1 MSETIQ
7 LSDDLIIGTG
17 RDRICYEHPTS
28 KKQCIK
34 TSISSHKQSRREVR
48 YFSFLT
54 KRNIDLS
61 HISVF
66 LGNVKTSQGLGFC
79 FELVR
84 NINGEI
90 SLTLRESLEKQII
103 SLKEIQPKLEDL
115 KEYLVSNGIC
125 IRDISPSNIICQNT
139 AEGINLI
146 VIDGIGNSNINP
158 LTIRL
163 PRLINSAISKAWKSL
178 DRKLA
183 RIEKHLHKTG
193 SQS

>member
-1 MSETIQ
+1 VSETIQ
-7 LSDDLIIGTG
+7 LSDNLIIGTG
-17 RDRICYEHPTS
+17 RDRICYEHPTI
-28 KKQCIK
+28 KEQCIK

-48 YFSFLT
+48 YFSFLA
-54 KRNIDLS
+54 KRNINLS
-61 HISVF
+61 HISIF
-66 LGNVKTSQGLGFC
+66 LGKVNTNQGLGFC

-84 NINGEI
+84 DADGKI
-90 SLTLRESLEKQII
+90 SRTLRESLENQVI
-103 SLKEIQPKLEDL
+103 SMKEIQPKLKDL
-115 KEYLVSNGIC
+115 KEYLTNNGIC

-163 PRLINSAISKAWKSL
+163 SNLINLAIIKAWKSL
-178 DRKLA
+178 DKKLA
-183 RIEKHLHKTG
+183 RIERSLNQIG